1 MDRRLGK
8 QAGTRSWKV
17 LAQDLDIIPSNV
29 KQLKSFYQE
38 VLGWDVSREQ
48 HRNMYTIKG
57 ETDHQ
62 PRLDA

>member
-38 VLGWDVSREQ
+38 VMVSKKIVK
-48 HRNMYTIKG
+48 HVNISI
-57 ETDHQ
+57 
-62 PRLDA
+62 